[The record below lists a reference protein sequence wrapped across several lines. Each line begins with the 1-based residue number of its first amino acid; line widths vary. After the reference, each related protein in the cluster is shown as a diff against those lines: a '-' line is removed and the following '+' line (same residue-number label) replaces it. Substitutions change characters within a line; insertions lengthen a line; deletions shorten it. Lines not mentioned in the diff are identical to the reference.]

1 MVIGCKVSYTF
12 NSYRGPSEVRYSRCR
27 NRARV
32 EVGLSFG
39 VSVTLSVSSTRFL
52 IVVVFFQ
59 KRFLGSQSRLIV
71 SQGSR

>member
-1 MVIGCKVSYTF
+1 MVIGCKVYYTG
-12 NSYRGPSEVRYSRCR
+12 NSFRVASEVRYSRCR